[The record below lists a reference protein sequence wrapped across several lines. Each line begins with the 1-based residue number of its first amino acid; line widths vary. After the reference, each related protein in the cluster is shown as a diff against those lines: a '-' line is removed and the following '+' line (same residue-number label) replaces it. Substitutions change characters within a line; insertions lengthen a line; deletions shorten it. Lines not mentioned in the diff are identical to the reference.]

1 MMVDCG
7 TESSTVTHQP
17 LFLEIVRLSRERL
30 GQAYGTW
37 QQQQQIYLLYPKQN
51 LIDFDSTTQHQ
62 QTKRN
67 GK

>member
-37 QQQQQIYLLYPKQN
+37 QQQQQQQQIYLLYPKQN
-51 LIDFDSTTQHQ
+51 IIVILQVVKLI
-62 QTKRN
+62 N
-67 GK
+67 